1 MINKYKKILKIYK
14 NQQELLYKVVY
25 NKINNYD
32 KVLSIKYKI
41 YHNNKS

>member
-25 NKINNYD
+25 NNNKINNYD
-32 KVLSIKYKI
+32 KT
-41 YHNNKS
+41 